1 MEPFGD
7 KLQLKFNIPTENIN
21 KEERKKRQSKIVDT
35 IKKRKV
41 QREAGKPSK
50 KPKVVMRHPV
60 NVIMP
65 QEKFLP
71 LIVTVAV
78 RQDCDGLLVAK
89 NRQRR
94 EQYSKGKKKVKVAQK
109 YRSIVSSK
117 PKQEQATDIIK
128 RASVVEVRVCCF
140 FFNCRC
146 KYLCFG

>member
-1 MEPFGD
+1 MESVEPFGD
-7 KLQLKFNIPTENIN
+7 KLQLKFNIPTSDIN
-21 KEERKKRQSKIVDT
+21 VEERKKRQSKIVDT

-41 QREAGKPSK
+41 KSEVHKGKPAK

-140 FFNCRC
+140 
-146 KYLCFG
+146 L